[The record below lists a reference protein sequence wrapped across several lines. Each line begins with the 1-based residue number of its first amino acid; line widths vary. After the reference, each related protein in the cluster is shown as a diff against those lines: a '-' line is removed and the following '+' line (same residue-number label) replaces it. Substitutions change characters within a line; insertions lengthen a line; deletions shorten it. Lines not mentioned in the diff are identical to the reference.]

1 MDEEELESIRLEPG
15 EALIVIDQD
24 LKARLV
30 IRHEGGEDEPV
41 SPAILWAKALT
52 LALNDEE
59 DDLIQQIVERLMA
72 RMEQESEED
81 GE

>member
-1 MDEEELESIRLEPG
+1 MEEGEFESIRLEPG

-30 IRHEGGEDEPV
+30 FRHEGSEDEPV
-41 SPAILWAKALT
+41 SPAILWARALT

-59 DDLIQQIVERLMA
+59 DDLAQQIVGRLMG
-72 RMEQESEED
+72 RIEQESEESD
-81 GE
+81 E